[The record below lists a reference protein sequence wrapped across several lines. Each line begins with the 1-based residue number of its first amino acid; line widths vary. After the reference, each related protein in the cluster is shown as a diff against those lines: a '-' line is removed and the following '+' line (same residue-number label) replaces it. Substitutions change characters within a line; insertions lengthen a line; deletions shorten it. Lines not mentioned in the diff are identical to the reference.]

1 MVPLKMFVGAL
12 VAALSCTALAQTTEV
27 PEPDSAAMYRPVQES
42 AMAPAVLPN
51 SANSNT
57 DDHVF
62 LQLRDAV
69 RQNDTNKAAALA
81 ARLAEAMRE
90 VTRLRCAVECVA
102 PGSLANDGRVI
113 EDARSYQ

>member
-1 MVPLKMFVGAL
+1 VHPGQVATVLRRFPGLARARLVVEGEMADDRMTLKVEAVP
-12 VAALSCTALAQTTEV
+12 
-27 PEPDSAAMYRPVQES
+27 D
-42 AMAPAVLPN
+42 
-51 SANSNT
+51 
-57 DDHVF
+57 
-62 LQLRDAV
+62 
-69 RQNDTNKAAALA
+69 AALA